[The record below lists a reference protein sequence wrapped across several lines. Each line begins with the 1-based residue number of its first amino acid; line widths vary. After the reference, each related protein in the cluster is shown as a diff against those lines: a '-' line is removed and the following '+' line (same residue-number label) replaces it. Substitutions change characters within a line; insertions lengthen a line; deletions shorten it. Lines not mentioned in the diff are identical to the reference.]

1 MNATSDYI
9 IGNQTINEGPMP
21 DPMSDLLALCL
32 QNDRRAQ
39 RQLFNFYKDKVH
51 NLVYKS
57 LGPKFDTDDV
67 IQLVF
72 IELFKSL
79 SYFKG
84 DASLDTWVYRICV
97 KVCTTQLRKKYRKRQ
112 VQLVFDTE
120 HTEIQA
126 DTSIDNTSAQIERKE
141 LTKAIYQALDKLDS
155 EKRMT
160 VVLYEID
167 GKSLEEIASIANI
180 PLGTVKSRLFHGRKI
195 LEKHLKNFMEQ

>member
-1 MNATSDYI
+1 
-9 IGNQTINEGPMP
+9 MP

>member
-1 MNATSDYI
+1 
-9 IGNQTINEGPMP
+9 MP
-21 DPMSDLLALCL
+21 DPMCDLLTLCL

-67 IQLVF
+67 IQQVF

-79 SYFKG
+79 QNFKG
-84 DASLDTWVYRICV
+84 EASLDTWVYRICV

-112 VQLVFDTE
+112 IQLVFDTD
-120 HTEIQA
+120 HTEIHA
-126 DTSIDNTSAQIERKE
+126 DVYANNPSAQIEKKE
-141 LTKAIYQALDKLDS
+141 LAKAIYLALEKLDA
-155 EKRMT
+155 EKRMM
-160 VVLYEID
+160 VVMYEMD
-167 GKSLEEIASIANI
+167 GKSLEEIAAIADI

-195 LEKHLKNFMEQ
+195 LEKHLKNYMEQ